1 MTARRLAY
9 LAVALASLSLA
20 ACSNTITGPTG
31 PEVQP
36 NVSIECRAIVG
47 GGSTRC

>member
-9 LAVALASLSLA
+9 LAVALASLGLT
-20 ACSNTITGPTG
+20 ACSNTITGP
-31 PEVQP
+31 EVQP
-36 NVSIECRAIVG
+36 NATVECRAIVG